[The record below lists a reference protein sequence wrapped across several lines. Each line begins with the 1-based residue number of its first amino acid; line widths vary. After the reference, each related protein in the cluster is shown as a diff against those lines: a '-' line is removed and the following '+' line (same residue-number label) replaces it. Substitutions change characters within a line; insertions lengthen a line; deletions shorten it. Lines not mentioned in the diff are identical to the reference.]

1 LKVSL
6 REKIILIVSLD
17 GLSVFCLIYA
27 LSVASPGPGVAAVVA
42 RSLAH
47 GARGGPAFI
56 AGFLVGDL
64 AWFTVAATG
73 LAALAQTAH
82 TVFAAVKYAGA
93 AYLLYLAWRMWT
105 APARALEGKEVES
118 TQKSSRLFLGSLA
131 LTMGNPKTMVFFFA
145 LLPTVVQLET
155 LSLAGFLE
163 IATVIAL
170 VLPLVL
176 GAYVLAAVRA
186 RRLLQ
191 SPRAIRLVNRG
202 SATVMAGA
210 AVVVARS

>member
-1 LKVSL
+1 MTLY
-6 REKIILIVSLD
+6 
-17 GLSVFCLIYA
+17 GLSLFCFVYA

-42 RSLAH
+42 RSLAR
-47 GARGGPAFI
+47 GARGAPAFI

-64 AWFTVAATG
+64 VWFSVAALG
-73 LAALAQTAH
+73 LAALAQTAYM
-82 TVFAAVKYAGA
+82 VFAAVKYAGA

-105 APARALEGKEVES
+105 TPARELNVHEVES
-118 TQKSSRLFLGSLA
+118 SQKPSRLFLGSFA
-131 LTMGNPKTMVFFFA
+131 LTMGNPKTMVFFLA
-145 LLPTVVQLET
+145 LLPTVVELEQ
-155 LSLAGFLE
+155 LSLAGFVE
-163 IATVIAL
+163 ISAVIIV

-191 SPRAIRLVNRG
+191 SPRAVRLINRG

-210 AVVVARS
+210 AVAVARS

>member
-1 LKVSL
+1 MTLS
-6 REKIILIVSLD
+6 
-17 GLSVFCLIYA
+17 GLALFCVVYA
-27 LSVASPGPGVAAVVA
+27 LSVFSPGPGVAAVVA
-42 RSLAH
+42 RSLVR
-47 GARGGPAFI
+47 GARGAPAFI
-56 AGFLVGDL
+56 AGFLAGDL
-64 AWFTVAATG
+64 VWFTVAATG

-105 APARALEGKEVES
+105 TPAQDLSLREVDS
-118 TQKSSRLFLGSLA
+118 SQKPSRLFLGSFA
-131 LTMGNPKTMVFFFA
+131 LTMGNPKTMVFFLA

-155 LSLAGFLE
+155 LSLTGFVE
-163 IATVIAL
+163 IAAVITL

-202 SATVMAGA
+202 SAAVMAGA
-210 AVVVARS
+210 AVAVARS